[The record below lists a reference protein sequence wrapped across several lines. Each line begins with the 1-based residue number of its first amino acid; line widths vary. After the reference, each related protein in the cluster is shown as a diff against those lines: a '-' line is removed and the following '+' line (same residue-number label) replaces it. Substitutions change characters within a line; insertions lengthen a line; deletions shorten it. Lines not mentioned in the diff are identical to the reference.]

1 MLDEARHGTG
11 VAMPAHGR
19 SGEPPAIAVS
29 LRGARTRLLQDLDG
43 FTAIALRLTADPD
56 SDAPVELLL
65 MQGDARSLSMGLHDP
80 DEVLALWRA
89 IAARSGLP
97 LVVIDE
103 TGAQHALFPQI
114 GRLALGRIR
123 TRRCVR
129 FLGDRRPR
137 FHLRRAT
144 TALPR
149 RPHVWAGREISSAG
163 H

>member
-1 MLDEARHGTG
+1 MLDGARHGTG
-11 VAMPAHGR
+11 TGLLAQAC
-19 SGEPPAIAVS
+19 SGEPTLTIT
-29 LRGARTRLLQDLDG
+29 LWGARTRLVQDVAG
-43 FTAIALRLTADPD
+43 FSALALRLTADAD
-56 SDAPVELLL
+56 SDAPAEILLL
-65 MQGDARSLSMGLHDP
+65 RAEGEPVPLGLHDP
-80 DEVLALWRA
+80 DEVLALWRG
-89 IAARSGLP
+89 IAARTGLP

-103 TGAQHALFPQI
+103 QGEEHALFPQI
-114 GRLALGRIR
+114 GRLALGRIY

-163 H
+163 R